1 MLKPDRSDRQP
12 VEVVLSIDGSYF
24 GHGWISRR
32 KLTKVLDVIVAAEVS
47 R

>member
-12 VEVVLSIDGSYF
+12 VEVVLLIDGSYF
-24 GHGWISRR
+24 GHGRISRC
-32 KLTKVLDVIVAAEVS
+32 KLTEALDVIVAAEVS